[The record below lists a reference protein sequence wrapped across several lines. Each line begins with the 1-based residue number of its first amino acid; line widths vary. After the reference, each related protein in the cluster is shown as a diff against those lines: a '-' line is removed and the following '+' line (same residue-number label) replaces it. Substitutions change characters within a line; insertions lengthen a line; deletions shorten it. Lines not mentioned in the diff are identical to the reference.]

1 MATRARIGIKQKS
14 GRIIASY
21 QHWDGYPGGLGYNLC
36 EHWEDKKKVT
46 EAIKLGDS
54 SKWHYI
60 IGDKV
65 DFEDRDNPMYEVQN
79 VYYGR
84 DRGEKGCGYRVYK
97 DEAEY
102 IREGFHSGEQYV
114 YLMKLDG
121 DVDYM
126 NRPKGTWYFV
136 ESRYTEQGKEVIDD
150 AFRPL
155 VEVAIQDH
163 IDIWKRTLEDYK
175 KRKAA

>member
-1 MATRARIGIKQKS
+1 MGTRS
-14 GRIIASY
+14 TIAMKKPEGGVVAIY
-21 QHWDGYPGGLGYNLC
+21 CHWDGYPAHNGDILNKHWTDTDKIAQLIGLGDLSSLG
-36 EHWEDKKKVT
+36 T
-46 EAIKLGDS
+46 ELGE
-54 SKWHYI
+54 KQ
-60 IGDKV
+60 
-65 DFEDRDNPMYEVQN
+65 DFDNRETQSDGWCLA
-79 VYYGR
+79 YGR

-102 IREGFHSGEQYV
+102 IREGFNSGEQYV

>member
-21 QHWDGYPGGLGYNLC
+21 QHWDGYPGGLGFNLC
-36 EHWEDKKKVT
+36 ENWEDPKKVT

-54 SKWHYI
+54 SKWHTI
-60 IGDKV
+60 IGEKI
-65 DFEDRDNPMYEVQN
+65 DFDDRSNPLQDVQN

-84 DRGEKGCGYRVYK
+84 DRGEKDCGYKIYK

-102 IREGFHSGEQYV
+102 IANGFHSGEQYV

-121 DVDYM
+121 EKNYLG
-126 NRPKGTWYFV
+126 NPKGTWYYV
-136 ESRYTEQGKEVIDD
+136 ESRYTEDGKEVIDD
-150 AFRPL
+150 AFKPL
-155 VEVAIQDH
+155 EEDAIKDQ
-163 IDIWKRTLEDYK
+163 IDILNRTLEMINQ
-175 KRKAA
+175 RKAA